1 MYLVVVGFESL
12 KGNVSTLQELKQMDL
27 RKRIMDQNL
36 NQDEFN
42 KYEIPASLGKPMDTS
57 SSIEALAA

>member
-12 KGNVSTLQELKQMDL
+12 KGNVSTFQELKQMDL